1 MLILRNV
8 LINEGV
14 HYETHTFLEYS
25 SFHTKS
31 VNETRDMLEWLVGD
45 THKFEEVGFAS
56 GISFLDLCAFHVRLY
71 YEEQCV
77 QSSAPSP

>member
-31 VNETRDMLEWLVGD
+31 VNETGDMLEWLVGD
-45 THKFEEVGFAS
+45 TYKFEDIDVPLEY
-56 GISFLDLCAFHVRLY
+56 H
-71 YEEQCV
+71 
-77 QSSAPSP
+77 SPIHMLFM